1 MTLEEI
7 NEYRAL
13 KAQIEHCKD
22 KIHEIN
28 RITVKSPIFDT
39 SGIPKNPTPRNS
51 TEEKYIKAMCDKEKY
66 ERIIAASEERI
77 ALIEKYIS
85 DIKSKRTRLIFEMHV
100 FDNKKFWKIAMDLGG
115 ENTEES
121 VKMIF
126 YRYIKNNP

>member
-7 NEYRAL
+7 NEYSAL
-13 KAQIEHCKD
+13 KAQIEHYKE